1 MNSARSKSS
10 AFSVKVDPSRLDRTS
25 RSFTGPLAVRFGS
38 TWFPEKSWTDFPI
51 VVIGWW
57 LDACESLKSGNDA
70 VFHFMDGPFQFNARQ
85 VGNGRIALES
95 VERHGDDSSRI
106 AQTTVPAS
114 LVIQTIVSAA
124 REILAACK
132 RKKWSDS
139 DILQLQAM
147 LERIM

>member
-1 MNSARSKSS
+1 MIWK
-10 AFSVKVDPSRLDRTS
+10 FCQ
-25 RSFTGPLAVRFGS
+25 AVM
-38 TWFPEKSWTDFPI
+38 
-51 VVIGWW
+51 
-57 LDACESLKSGNDA
+57 DACESLKSGNDA